1 MLLKREPFGFYKPVD
16 YPCTIQNYLLWYPV
30 WSTSEE
36 ISHCFHFLQCLEN
49 HKCDS
54 DDPHKAFL
62 SLNITLLKKKISSKY
77 FSVDFKHKTC
87 YGTVYSTRAYFP
99 TLVGSWLMWIH
110 KSKGK
115 NHLQLSLLWVV
126 TICNCTLMGT
136 KESYSSQLN
145 NLLTFFPMSRHHH
158 PLFMLIDKNLT
169 LIRGSD
175 FPKLVN

>member
-36 ISHCFHFLQCLEN
+36 TSHCFHFLQCLEN

-62 SLNITLLKKKISSKY
+62 SLNITLWKKKLAVSTSQWTSSTKY
-77 FSVDFKHKTC
+77 AMVQFIQQ
-87 YGTVYSTRAYFP
+87 RAYFP

-136 KESYSSQLN
+136 KENYSSQLN
-145 NLLTFFPMSRHHH
+145 NLLTFFPKSRHHH
-158 PLFMLIDKNLT
+158 PLFMLTDKKFNT
-169 LIRGSD
+169 E
-175 FPKLVN
+175 